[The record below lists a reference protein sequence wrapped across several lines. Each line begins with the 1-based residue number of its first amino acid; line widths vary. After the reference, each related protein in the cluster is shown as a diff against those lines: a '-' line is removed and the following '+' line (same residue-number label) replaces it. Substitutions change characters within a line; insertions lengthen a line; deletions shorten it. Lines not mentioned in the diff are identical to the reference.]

1 MKYVFVVRIIF
12 FLSTSFILS
21 QEVTLRGTILD
32 IQKQELSFVN
42 VFLIKEGASE
52 AFKGTSTDDDGNFEI
67 KQIPKGAYVL
77 QVSILGYKTQSFP
90 ISLIEDN
97 ILDPIILLEDP
108 ETLSEVIITS
118 QKPIIQ
124 KKAGMLIFN
133 VEQTSLS
140 VGNTLDLLSKTPGVL
155 VLNGAISIKN
165 QTATIYLN
173 GRRVYLSPS
182 ETTTFLQ
189 NLDASAIKQIE
200 VITNPSSQF
209 DAEAGTVLN
218 IITSKSITPGYKG
231 SISSTYEQ
239 AIFAKY
245 ILGTSHF
252 YKNNWVN
259 LFASYNYSP
268 RKENKDEDSF
278 IRFFD
283 TDEVATTAIWEGDF
297 NRITRSFAHQV
308 NLVTDFTINDKNT
321 LNVSVNTLISPNKT
335 FKNIQETQILNA
347 QRALDSTFLVGSNVE
362 TDLLNISLGTQ
373 YKTQLTENT
382 SLNLNGNYIT
392 FTNDQFQNL
401 ESNYFLPN
409 GDFLNQIAFETTAA
423 QETEIITAET
433 SLASKIL
440 EGDFNAG
447 IKFSNINTQAG
458 LDYFDNDN
466 GVLQAN
472 NALSDL
478 FNYEENIF
486 AGYFNYDR
494 SIKKWQFSLGV
505 RAEQTEIN
513 GISESLGE
521 VNTQNYFNFFPSL
534 SVNHQIN
541 ENNSAGIGY
550 SRKIQRPRY
559 QSLNPFRYFI
569 NENNFNQ
576 GNPNLVPAI
585 EDKISLNYSFKNKW
599 SFEAYYQKIENSL
612 EILSFQDNQN
622 FTLRQLDANL
632 IDYTQFSFDVMYSSS
647 IKDWWYASYITS
659 TYYLENVFFAEES
672 TQETYKNHTMGFFA
686 SMYNQFTLSKDGSLT
701 SDVTGRYISNL
712 ISGSLDFNNIFD
724 LSISISKTFWDKA
737 ARINVGVVDLF
748 NTNNIPVTSNYL
760 NQDNSYFARP
770 EARRFIIGFTYN
782 LGNFRLKDNN
792 KNIQTNESERLN

>member
-1 MKYVFVVRIIF
+1 M
-12 FLSTSFILS
+12 
-21 QEVTLRGTILD
+21 
-32 IQKQELSFVN
+32 
-42 VFLIKEGASE
+42 
-52 AFKGTSTDDDGNFEI
+52 
-67 KQIPKGAYVL
+67 
-77 QVSILGYKTQSFP
+77 
-90 ISLIEDN
+90 
-97 ILDPIILLEDP
+97 
-108 ETLSEVIITS
+108 
-118 QKPIIQ
+118 
-124 KKAGMLIFN
+124 
-133 VEQTSLS
+133 
-140 VGNTLDLLSKTPGVL
+140 
-155 VLNGAISIKN
+155 
-165 QTATIYLN
+165 
-173 GRRVYLSPS
+173 
-182 ETTTFLQ
+182 
-189 NLDASAIKQIE
+189 
-200 VITNPSSQF
+200 
-209 DAEAGTVLN
+209 
-218 IITSKSITPGYKG
+218 
-231 SISSTYEQ
+231 
-239 AIFAKY
+239 
-245 ILGTSHF
+245 
-252 YKNNWVN
+252 
-259 LFASYNYSP
+259 
-268 RKENKDEDSF
+268 
-278 IRFFD
+278 
-283 TDEVATTAIWEGDF
+283 
-297 NRITRSFAHQV
+297 
-308 NLVTDFTINDKNT
+308 
-321 LNVSVNTLISPNKT
+321 
-335 FKNIQETQILNA
+335 
-347 QRALDSTFLVGSNVE
+347 
-362 TDLLNISLGTQ
+362 LNISLGTQ

-447 IKFSNINTQAG
+447 VKFSNINTKAG

-466 GVLQAN
+466 GVLQTN

-494 SIKKWQFSLGV
+494 SIEKWQFSLGV

-632 IDYTQFSFDVMYSSS
+632 IDYTQFSFDVMYNSS

-672 TQETYKNHTMGFFA
+672 TQETYKNHTMGFYA